1 MKISKYN
8 IYVENEGRKF
18 VYNQLRS
25 SLLEIDEELFQ
36 RLSVPTNN
44 IDSLDSEILTELSTN
59 GMVCDN
65 LLKEENVVLANSKQH
80 RFSNNAAR
88 VTILPTL
95 DCNFHCW
102 YCYENH
108 HHSVMS
114 PENVEK
120 VILFCKDVIKNG
132 NIKYFRLDWFGG
144 EPLLYFKEVV
154 YPISKSIQNLCRKEN
169 IIFLNTITTNGYPIT
184 PAMIDLMNEIE
195 LNTFQI
201 TLDGGKRFH
210 NKTRFSKEVKDSYEG
225 ITSNIIAL
233 CRAIPN
239 INMTVRI
246 NYTPKNIESID
257 EIVDTFPVD
266 IRSKITITP
275 QLVWQFKK
283 DRNLL
288 DDAITK
294 KMELFITQGYKKSLP
309 DLSCYQCYTENMK
322 QFVVNYDLAVFKCT
336 ARDFSPKYSIGKIGE
351 NGAFVPNAHFYDY
364 FISSAFENEKC
375 LNCTLLPSCY
385 ADCIQK
391 HMEGIKV
398 NCNKEEIEN
407 SVKNKVR
414 LYVSQNKECL

>member
-1 MKISKYN
+1 MKVSKYN
-8 IYVENEGRKF
+8 IYVEYEGRKF

-36 RLSVPTNN
+36 RLRMPTNEM
-44 IDSLDSEILTELSTN
+44 DSLDSEIMAELSAN

-65 LLKEENVVLANSKQH
+65 MLREENVVLANSKIH

-88 VTILPTL
+88 VTVLPTL

-108 HHSVMS
+108 YHSVLA
-114 PENVEK
+114 PEDVEK
-120 VILFCKDVIKNG
+120 VVIFCKDIIKNG

-144 EPLLYFKEVV
+144 EPLLYFNEVV
-154 YPISKSIQNLCRKEN
+154 FPISKSVQKYCRKEN
-169 IIFLNTITTNGYPIT
+169 VVFLNTITTNGYLIT
-184 PAMIDLMNEIE
+184 PTMIDLMNEIE
-195 LNTFQI
+195 LRTFQI

-210 NKTRFSKEVKDSYEG
+210 NKTRVSKEVKDSYEV

-233 CRAIPN
+233 CSSVSN

-257 EIVDTFPVD
+257 EIVDVFPPD
-266 IRSKITITP
+266 IRSKITVTP

-288 DDAITK
+288 ADAITQ
-294 KMELFITQGYKKSLP
+294 KMELFVNHGYKKSLP
-309 DLSCYQCYTENMK
+309 DLSCYQCYAENMK
-322 QFVVNYDLAVFKCT
+322 QFVVNYDLSVFKCT

-351 NGAFVPNAHFYDY
+351 NGMFVPNAHFYDY

-375 LNCTLLPSCY
+375 LNCSLLPSCY
-385 ADCIQK
+385 ADCVQK
-391 HMEGIKV
+391 HMEGTKV

-407 SVKNKVR
+407 SIKNKVR
-414 LYVSQNKECL
+414 IYLSQNK